1 MKRNVKTWPELE
13 SMTDEE
19 LKTATLERDSKK
31 RFTERANAAYEIQR
45 KRHHAQAC
53 IGSTDFYVS
62 KTGADTNWSMDSI
75 YNGGYSE

>member
-1 MKRNVKTWPELE
+1 MMKRNVKTWPELE

-19 LKTATLERDSKK
+19 LKAATLERDSKK

-53 IGSTDFYVS
+53 IGSTDFYVN
-62 KTGADTNWSMDSI
+62 KTSSTNYSMDNV
-75 YNGGYSE
+75 YYGGYTE